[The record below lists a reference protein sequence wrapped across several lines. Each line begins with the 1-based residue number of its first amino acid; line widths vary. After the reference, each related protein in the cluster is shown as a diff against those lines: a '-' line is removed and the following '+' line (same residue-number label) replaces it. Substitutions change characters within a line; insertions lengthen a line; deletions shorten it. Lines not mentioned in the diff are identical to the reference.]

1 MALKFGRGI
10 RTVKTEDPITGA
22 RIKDPQV
29 YGKKTEYG
37 TVSSWPEVREMYK
50 AGKLKGAFEGRK
62 TNPAIME
69 YLSGNIDVL
78 SDKEFD
84 EPILGVSGN
93 EKGQFTSLIS
103 NFKPGG
109 KQYTA
114 LSKKQAGYG
123 LPKLGTGQAYGFDTG
138 NTIADYTSARGG
150 AGASIGTDLETFR
163 KTDPVQKK
171 DDIGP
176 LAPSKDFV
184 VDNTDDG
191 VRMPSKKVNLV
202 KGKLIVPKEKEDI
215 TWDAPNLDK
224 RKKASHL
231 KGTRITTSRVTD
243 SGRYVSPKAGIHNAV
258 RIKQSDA
265 VSPQRIKYNTE
276 QRRSAA
282 YYGDNTATGEKITGK
297 TESELRQL
305 KKETRGEGVRMLKE
319 GRLGDA
325 LTIGKDLSQIRK
337 ATRYA
342 KDADLSVGSKTGL
355 TLEGQGSNLRY
366 FTPEKTKTVIE
377 DGKQVRGEGAMSGY
391 KDYQTQEKGKVFRAQ
406 YENATNRNTT
416 WDRLQGPSD
425 GASNSPAT
433 QSIRDQQKT
442 KFKTDNPTAS
452 PRQIRQGARAQ
463 QKADEELMRKVDKKI
478 IK

>member
-50 AGKLKGAFEGRK
+50 AGKLKGTFEGRK

-69 YLSGNIDVL
+69 YLSGNVDVL

-84 EPILGVSGN
+84 EPILGISGN

-114 LSKKQAGYG
+114 LSKKQSGYG
-123 LPKLGTGQAYGFDTG
+123 LPKLEAGQAYGFDAG

-150 AGASIGTDLETFR
+150 AGASVGTDLETFR

-171 DDIGP
+171 DDTGP

-191 VRMPSKKVNLV
+191 VRTPSKKVNLV
-202 KGKLIVPKEKEDI
+202 KGKLIVPKEKEDL
-215 TWDAPNLDK
+215 TWDAPNFVK
-224 RKKASHL
+224 AKGVRVPQTKIKTSGKSGIEGGGKK
-231 KGTRITTSRVTD
+231 KNVGGTPGS
-243 SGRYVSPKAGIHNAV
+243 
-258 RIKQSDA
+258 
-265 VSPQRIKYNTE
+265 RIKYNTE
-276 QRRSAA
+276 SRQSMA
-282 YYGDNTATGEKITGK
+282 YFSGNTSIGDKITGK
-297 TESELRQL
+297 TESELRDL
-305 KKETRGEGVRMLKE
+305 KKETRGEAGRMLKE

-325 LTIGKDLSQIRK
+325 LTIGKDLSTIRK

-342 KDADLSVGSKTGL
+342 KKGEVYTASDGSIA
-355 TLEGQGSNLRY
+355 EGQESTLKY
-366 FTPEKTKTVIE
+366 FTPEKTKRMSQ
-377 DGKQVRGEGAMSGY
+377 DGKIVRNDGAMAGY
-391 KDYQTQEKGKVFRAQ
+391 RDFKNQEAEKAFRAQ

-416 WDRLQGPSD
+416 WDRIQSPSE
-425 GASNSPAT
+425 GASNSPST
-433 QSIRDQQKT
+433 QS
-442 KFKTDNPTAS
+442 N
-452 PRQIRQGARAQ
+452 RAQ
-463 QKADEELMRKVDKKI
+463 QKAKFAAANPTATPGQIRRGGRDLQKADELLMKKVDKEI

>member
-138 NTIADYTSARGG
+138 NTVADYTSARGG

-202 KGKLIVPKEKEDI
+202 KGKLIVPKEKEDV
-215 TWDAPNLDK
+215 TWDAPK
-224 RKKASHL
+224 FVKA
-231 KGTRITTSRVTD
+231 KGVGVPQT
-243 SGRYVSPKAGIHNAV
+243 K
-258 RIKQSDA
+258 IKQSGKSGVQGA
-265 VSPQRIKYNTE
+265 GKKKMVGGTEGSRIKYNTE
-276 QRRSAA
+276 SRQSMA
-282 YYGDNTATGEKITGK
+282 YFSGNTSIGDKITGK
-297 TESELRQL
+297 TESELRDL
-305 KKETRGEGVRMLKE
+305 KKETRGEAGRMLKE

-325 LTIGKDLSQIRK
+325 LTIGKDLATIRK

-342 KDADLSVGSKTGL
+342 KKGDISIGSKTGSVN
-355 TLEGQGSNLRY
+355 EGQGSKLQY
-366 FTPEKTKTVIE
+366 FTPENGKLARNDEGKTV
-377 DGKQVRGEGAMSGY
+377 RAPGAMSGY
-391 KDYQTQEKGKVFRAQ
+391 KEYKAQEAEKTFRSQ
-406 YENATNRNTT
+406 YENSTNGNTLLKKIA
-416 WDRLQGPSD
+416 DVEK
-425 GASNSPAT
+425 GASAP
-433 QSIRDQQKT
+433 SIYSASNNRSQQKA
-442 KFKTDNPTAS
+442 KFAAANPTAT
-452 PRQIRQGARAQ
+452 PGQIRRGGRDL
-463 QKADEELMRKVDKKI
+463 QKADELLMKKVDKKQ
-478 IK
+478 

>member
-50 AGKLKGAFEGRK
+50 AGKLKGTFEGRK

-84 EPILGVSGN
+84 EPILGTSGN

-114 LSKKQAGYG
+114 LSKKQSGYG
-123 LPKLGTGQAYGFDTG
+123 FPKLEAGQAYGFDAG

-202 KGKLIVPKEKEDI
+202 KGKLIVPKEKEDL
-215 TWDAPNLDK
+215 TWDAPK
-224 RKKASHL
+224 FVKA
-231 KGTRITTSRVTD
+231 KGVGVPQT
-243 SGRYVSPKAGIHNAV
+243 
-258 RIKQSDA
+258 RIKQSGKSGVQGA
-265 VSPQRIKYNTE
+265 GKKKMVGGTEGSRIKYNTE
-276 QRRSAA
+276 SRQSMA
-282 YYGDNTATGEKITGK
+282 YFSGNTSIDDKITGK
-297 TESELRQL
+297 TESELRDL
-305 KKETRGEGVRMLKE
+305 KKETRGEGGRMLKE

-325 LTIGKDLSQIRK
+325 LTIAKDLATIRK

-342 KDADLSVGSKTGL
+342 KNADLAVDSKTGL
-355 TLEGQGSNLRY
+355 TIEGQGSNLRY
-366 FTPEKTKTVIE
+366 FTPERTKIVNE
-377 DGKQVRGEGAMSGY
+377 NGKLSQDKGAMAGY
-391 KDYQTQEKGKVFRAQ
+391 RDFKNQADNPA
-406 YENATNRNTT
+406 NRNRS
-416 WDRLQGPSD
+416 WDRLQGPSE
-425 GASNSPAT
+425 GVSNSPAT
-433 QSIRDQQKT
+433 Q
-442 KFKTDNPTAS
+442 
-452 PRQIRQGARAQ
+452 GVRAQ
-463 QKADEELMRKVDKKI
+463 QKAKFAAANPNATPGQIRRGARDLQKADEILMKKVDKKI